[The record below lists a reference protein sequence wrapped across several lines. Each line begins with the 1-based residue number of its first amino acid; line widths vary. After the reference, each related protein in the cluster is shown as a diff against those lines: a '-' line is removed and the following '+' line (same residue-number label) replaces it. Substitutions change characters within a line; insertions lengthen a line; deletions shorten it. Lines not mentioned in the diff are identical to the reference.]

1 MTDNTRNARLFW
13 TTAIVIVAFDVWTK
27 HLAVAHLAEHFPKQV
42 FGDVLRWTLAYNP
55 GAAFS
60 MSLGPPI
67 VSRIVFGAFATIALY
82 VLWRIY
88 RDAKPNDWPR
98 VLGVA
103 LAWGGAAGNLID
115 RIRSARGVVDFI
127 DVGIGSTRFWTF
139 NIADSAVTC
148 GAILL
153 AIVLWREDS
162 DLREQERVAALAP
175 VAVAGAVPDTSAA
188 LPVDETAVPAPA
200 ADGDEEP
207 RPFPT

>member
-13 TTAIVIVAFDVWTK
+13 TTAIVVVALDVYTK
-27 HLAVAHLAEHFPKQV
+27 YLAVAHLHLHFPKQV
-42 FGDVLRWTLAYNP
+42 IGDYLRWTLAYNP

-67 VSRIVFGAFATIALY
+67 VSRIVFGVFATFALY
-82 VLWRIY
+82 VLWRLY
-88 RDAKPNDWPR
+88 RDAKPSDWPR

-115 RIRSARGVVDFI
+115 RIRSSRGVVDFI

-153 AIVLWREDS
+153 AIVLLRED
-162 DLREQERVAALAP
+162 LHLKEQEKLAALAP
-175 VAVAGAVPDTSAA
+175 PPVVGGPD
-188 LPVDETAVPAPA
+188 VVPAPVDGIGVA
-200 ADGDEEP
+200 AVADDGDEEP
-207 RPFPT
+207 PPFPT